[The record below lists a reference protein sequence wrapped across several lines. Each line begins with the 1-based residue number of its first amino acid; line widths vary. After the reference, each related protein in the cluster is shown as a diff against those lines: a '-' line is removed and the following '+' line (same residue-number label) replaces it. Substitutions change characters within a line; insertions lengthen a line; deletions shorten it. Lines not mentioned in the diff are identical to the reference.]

1 MTPINPEPAAFAQ
14 NALPFRRGDV
24 MRVLAHLFHIPVL
37 LAAGLS
43 VAVAAPPKKAP
54 AKPAAAAAAPAHE
67 ASAEEEKGKEI
78 NGVCAAC
85 HGEFGQ
91 GGKRGEYPRLA
102 GQRAAYLK
110 DQLKSFRAR
119 KRINIPMYPYTQER
133 ELPDEDIEAVSEYLA
148 AIQLPTRPPEFKDSD
163 DALTRLLA
171 MEKVMIIPRVE
182 GDLANGRAIYQKECH
197 ACHGR
202 DGRGRGKFPMLV
214 GQYTNYLKKQVDA
227 YVRGERP
234 HDEEGT
240 TGILNKLSEKDIQD
254 ILAYLTSIQE
264 PEKAEAK

>member
-1 MTPINPEPAAFAQ
+1 MIRLLPLFLALLLSCAQAAA
-14 NALPFRRGDV
+14 
-24 MRVLAHLFHIPVL
+24 
-37 LAAGLS
+37 
-43 VAVAAPPKKAP
+43 PKKAP
-54 AKPAAAAAAPAHE
+54 PRAAGKPVPAAEAAPPPAVHAPE
-67 ASAEEEKGKEI
+67 ADEDKGKEI

-91 GGKRGEYPRLA
+91 GGKRGEYPRIG

-148 AIQLPTRPPEFKDSD
+148 AIQLPTKPPEFKDTD

-171 MEKVMIIPRVE
+171 MEKVMIIPRAE
-182 GDLANGRAIYQKECH
+182 GNIENGKAIYQQECH
-197 ACHGR
+197 SCHGR
-202 DGRGRGKFPMLV
+202 DGRGRGKFPMLI
-214 GQYTNYLKKQVDA
+214 GQYTNYLKKQADA
-227 YVRGERP
+227 YVKGERP

-254 ILAYLTSIQE
+254 ILAYLTAIQD
-264 PEKAEAK
+264 PEKQ

>member
-1 MTPINPEPAAFAQ
+1 MKPVRINAAILRAAV
-14 NALPFRRGDV
+14 AL
-24 MRVLAHLFHIPVL
+24 AL
-37 LAAGLS
+37 LAAAG
-43 VAVAAPPKKAP
+43 VARS
-54 AKPAAAAAAPAHE
+54 AAPAGD
-67 ASAEEEKGKEI
+67 SGKDI

-148 AIQLPTRPPEFKDSD
+148 AIELPTKPPVFKDSD

-171 MEKVMIIPRVE
+171 MEKVMIIPRAE
-182 GDLANGRAIYQKECH
+182 GNIENGKAVYQKDCFS
-197 ACHGR
+197 CHGR
-202 DGRGRGKFPMLV
+202 TGRGRGKFPMLV
-214 GQYTNYLKKQVDA
+214 GQYTSYLKKQVDA
-227 YVRGERP
+227 YVKGERP

-254 ILAYLTSIQE
+254 ILAYLTSIQD
-264 PEKAEAK
+264 PEKSEGK

>member
-1 MTPINPEPAAFAQ
+1 
-14 NALPFRRGDV
+14 
-24 MRVLAHLFHIPVL
+24 MRTILARTLFL
-37 LAAGLS
+37 LVAGLG
-43 VAVAAPPKKAP
+43 VAGASAAPPKKAA
-54 AKPAAAAAAPAHE
+54 AKAAAPAE
-67 ASAEEEKGKEI
+67 AAPAPAPAHAAPADEDKGKEI

-91 GGKRGEYPRLA
+91 GGKRGEYPRIA

-148 AIQLPTRPPEFKDSD
+148 KIQLPTKPPEFKDSD

-171 MEKVMIIPRVE
+171 MEKVMIVPRAE
-182 GDLANGRAIYQKECH
+182 GDLENGKAIYQKDCFS
-197 ACHGR
+197 CHGR

-214 GQYTNYLKKQVDA
+214 GQYTNYLKKQIDS
-227 YVRGERP
+227 YLKGERP
-234 HDEEGT
+234 HDEDGPK
-240 TGILNKLSEKDIQD
+240 GILNTLKEKDIQD
-254 ILAYLTSIQE
+254 ILAYLTSLQDSGQQ
-264 PEKAEAK
+264 

>member
-1 MTPINPEPAAFAQ
+1 MAQ
-14 NALPFRRGDV
+14 NAPAFGILTMRKFPPVILAV
-24 MRVLAHLFHIPVL
+24 ML
-37 LAAGLS
+37 LAGLGCGGG
-43 VAVAAPPKKAP
+43 AEAAP
-54 AKPAAAAAAPAHE
+54 AKKQSASKPAPRAEARSEAPDPAAAAE
-67 ASAEEEKGKEI
+67 DGKGKEI

-119 KRINIPMYPYTQER
+119 KRINLPMYPYTQER
-133 ELPDEDIEAVSEYLA
+133 ELSDEDIEAVSEYLA
-148 AIQLPTRPPEFKDSD
+148 AIRLPTRPPQFKESD

-171 MEKVMIIPRVE
+171 MDKVMIVPRAE
-182 GDLANGRAIYQKECH
+182 GDIANGRTIYQKECFS
-197 ACHGR
+197 CHGR
-202 DGRGRGKFPMLV
+202 DGRGRGKFPLLV

-240 TGILNKLSEKDIQD
+240 TGILNTLKEKDIQD
-254 ILAYLTSIQE
+254 ILAFLTSIQE
-264 PEKAEAK
+264 AEKVEEK